1 MAEKAPDSK
10 IVKCTLNYD
19 DHIPNIS
26 LNQYLFREM
35 SKWKSKVAMVNISTM
50 EELTYGQLIHDVN
63 HLAAGLQA
71 SQGLKYGQCVALV
84 LPNCMEFV
92 VTLLALS
99 QLGTVASFVNPV
111 YTLRELEHV
120 ASINN
125 ADLWICTP
133 EFVPLLSKLGK
144 AGYSTRAVVIDCSNT
159 KASQWHMILKSGRSL
174 AVDAP
179 NLNVFEDLATM
190 PFSSGTTG
198 LPKGVMLTH
207 RNVVAALCQFKAWSP
222 YTEKDINL
230 GLLPMFHQYGCMMV
244 LTTLA
249 VGAKA
254 VILPKFNFPDMLHA
268 IQKYKVTMIP
278 LVPPIAVLLAKHPA
292 ANNFD
297 LSSVRAIVSSAAP
310 LSLEI
315 IKTIISKYKW
325 DVLQGYGMT
334 ECTLATHFMPPGQ
347 RKYGSVGMIM
357 PFYESKIVDQNT
369 GQDLGAQ
376 QVGEIYVRGSMVMK
390 GYRGNPGATAAMI
403 DEQNWLHTGDIGYY
417 DEDGFFYVVDRLK
430 ELIKYKGMQVAPS
443 ELEHLLLTHPE
454 VTDAAVIGMPD
465 ELAGELPRAFVVKRS
480 GSTVTAVDLIRFIE
494 DQVASY
500 KTLRGGVVFIDAIP
514 KLLSGKILRR
524 ELKTLSSKL

>member
-1 MAEKAPDSK
+1 MTEKAPDSK
-10 IVKCTLNYD
+10 IVKCTLKYD
-19 DHIPNIS
+19 DYIPNIS
-26 LNQYLFREM
+26 LNQYLFHEM
-35 SKWKSKVAMVNISTM
+35 SKWKSRIAMVNVSTM
-50 EELTYGQLIHDVN
+50 EELTYGQLICDVN

-71 SQGLKYGQCVALV
+71 SQGLKYGQCVALAI
-84 LPNCMEFV
+84 PNSMEFI
-92 VTLLALS
+92 VTLLAVN
-99 QLGTVASFVNPV
+99 QLGAVASFVNPI
-111 YTLRELEHV
+111 YTFRELEHV

-125 ADLWICTP
+125 ADIWICTS
-133 EFVPLLSKLGK
+133 EFVPMLSKLGK
-144 AGYSTRAVVIDCSNT
+144 AGYSTRAVVIDSSNT
-159 KASQWHMILKSGRSL
+159 EASQWHAILKSGQSL
-174 AVDAP
+174 TVDPP
-179 NLNVFEDLATM
+179 NVNVFEDLATM

-207 RNVVAALCQFKAWSP
+207 RNVVSALCQFKAWSP
-222 YTEKDINL
+222 YTEKDVNL
-230 GLLPMFHQYGCMMV
+230 GLLPMFHQYGCLMV

-254 VILPKFNFPDMLHA
+254 IILPKFNFSDMLRA

-315 IKTIISKYKW
+315 IKTIISKYNW

-347 RKYGSVGMIM
+347 RKYGSVGMVM
-357 PFYESKIVDQNT
+357 PYYESKIVDQNT

-376 QVGEIYVRGSMVMK
+376 QVGEICVRGSMVMK
-390 GYRGNPGATAAMI
+390 GYCGNPGATAAMI
-403 DEQNWLHTGDIGYY
+403 DAQNWLHTGDIGYY

-430 ELIKYKGMQVAPS
+430 ELIKYKATQVAPS
-443 ELEHLLLTHPE
+443 ELEHLLLTHSE
-454 VTDAAVIGMPD
+454 VTDAAVIGIPD
-465 ELAGELPRAFVVKRS
+465 EVAGELPRAFVVKRP
-480 GSTVTAVDLIRFIE
+480 GSTVTALDLIRFI
-494 DQVASY
+494 DGQVSPS
-500 KTLRGGVVFIDAIP
+500 KKLRGGVVFLDAIP

-524 ELKTLSSKL
+524 ELRALSSKL